1 MIILF
6 GLAGSGKGTQG
17 KILSEIFGW
26 RWLSVGEAIR
36 QTGGYEEI
44 INNGGLIPDAD
55 VIKLMDKQIKK
66 AEAEGFDV
74 ILDGYP
80 RDKEQAEY
88 IMNTMPDK
96 IDGAIILEVPK
107 EELYERLALRG
118 RDDDKER
125 SSIDRRFAIFEH
137 NQRRDAHHTV
147 ARCQF
152 RRVVHIELDHLE
164 GVVFIGELLYNRRK
178 HFARAAPV
186 SVKINQH
193 GPFIIQN
200 LLLECIVVH
209 FHNSHIIFLLCCFH
223 L

>member
-17 KILSEIFGW
+17 KALSEIFGW
-26 RWLSVGEAIR
+26 RWLSVGDAIR
-36 QTGGYEEI
+36 EHGGYEEI
-44 INNGGLIPDAD
+44 INSGGLIPDED

-88 IMNTMPDK
+88 IMNTMADK

-118 RDDDKER
+118 RDDDKEKD
-125 SSIDRRFAIFEH
+125 SIDRRFKVFE
-137 NQRRDAHHTV
+137 
-147 ARCQF
+147 
-152 RRVVHIELDHLE
+152 
-164 GVVFIGELLYNRRK
+164 
-178 HFARAAPV
+178 
-186 SVKINQH
+186 
-193 GPFIIQN
+193 QN
-200 LLLECIVVH
+200 IYSILPLLEAKNIPIERVDGVGKIEEVTDRLVATVERI
-209 FHNSHIIFLLCCFH
+209 NPDATEQSQDVNGGEIEGM
-223 L
+223 